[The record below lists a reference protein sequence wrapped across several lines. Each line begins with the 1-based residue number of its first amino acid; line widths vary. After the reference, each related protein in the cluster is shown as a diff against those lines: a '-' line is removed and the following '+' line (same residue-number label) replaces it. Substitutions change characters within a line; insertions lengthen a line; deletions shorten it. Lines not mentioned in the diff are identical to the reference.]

1 MDLDKRLPIYVLTIE
16 PPTGLR
22 RVHCEKLFS
31 KLNLHFNFVNG
42 IKSGNSEVKYIYS
55 KTKNIFFS
63 KRNLTTSE
71 IACYFGFRKIWQAFL
86 DTGQPVCLIAEDDI
100 NIINEDDFKNVI
112 IHAQDNAAWDI
123 LKLFDFKPKK
133 ILNRESWNSLT
144 IADYKYPSSGCVAY
158 LITRK
163 AAQKLL
169 LRKKIYRAVDEDF
182 SHCWEFGLRVRSVSP
197 NPVTENSDGLGGS
210 YIEKDRLL
218 EKGSVY
224 MVRSIWGI
232 FLQMRKQ
239 ILGFFYRRKLASHQ
253 KIV

>member
-22 RVHCEKLFS
+22 RVHCEQLFS

-42 IKSGNSEVKYIYS
+42 IISGNSEVKYIYS

-100 NIINEDDFKNVI
+100 NIINEDDFKKVI
-112 IHAQDNAAWDI
+112 AHSQDCKTWDI

-133 ILNRESWNSLT
+133 ILNKEKWNSLS
-144 IADYKYPSSGCVAY
+144 IVDYKYPSSGCVAY
-158 LITRK
+158 LLTRK

-169 LRKKIYRAVDEDF
+169 SRKKIFRAVDEDF
-182 SHCWEFGLRVRSVSP
+182 SNCWELSLRVRSINP
-197 NPVTENSDGLGGS
+197 NPVTEVSDTLGGS
-210 YIEKDRLL
+210 YIEPERL
-218 EKGSVY
+218 KAKVNFYRARG
-224 MVRSIWGI
+224 IWGI
-232 FLQMRKQ
+232 FLQVKKTN
-239 ILGFFYRRKLASHQ
+239 ICFYLQGENKN
-253 KIV
+253 II